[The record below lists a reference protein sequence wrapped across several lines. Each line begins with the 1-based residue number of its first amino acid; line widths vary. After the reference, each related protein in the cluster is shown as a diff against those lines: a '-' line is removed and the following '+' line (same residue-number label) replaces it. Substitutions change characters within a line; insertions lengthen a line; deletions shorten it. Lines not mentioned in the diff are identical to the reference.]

1 MMKKLLIIG
10 GDMKKTIVYAIAWLS
25 TGVAV
30 SIAIYVTKSA
40 TPLLAMLIPTFIMGG
55 DKEKE

>member
-1 MMKKLLIIG
+1 MKRSL
-10 GDMKKTIVYAIAWLS
+10 VYAIAWLS

-40 TPLLAMLIPTFIMGG
+40 TPLLAMLIPTFIMES
-55 DKEKE
+55 DNEED

>member
-1 MMKKLLIIG
+1 MKRN
-10 GDMKKTIVYAIAWLS
+10 IVYAIAWLS

-40 TPLLAMLIPTFIMGG
+40 TPILAMLIPTFIMGG
-55 DKEKE
+55 DKGED

>member
-1 MMKKLLIIG
+1 
-10 GDMKKTIVYAIAWLS
+10 MKKTIVYAIAWLS

-40 TPLLAMLIPTFIMGG
+40 APLLAMLIPTFIMRV
-55 DKEKE
+55 DKEDD